1 VFFSRLTFTKK
12 KETNMKNLIQLSAAV
27 LAMLL
32 VCHPARSQTLAQIKK
47 TVASDR
53 AAFDIFGHSVAIAGD
68 YMVVGAYGEAE
79 DASGGNTLS
88 SAGSVYVFKKDQGGT
103 DNWGQIK
110 KIVASDRAGGDYFG
124 WSVAIAGDYI
134 VVGACYEDHDASGGS
149 TLSNAGSV
157 YVFQKDQGG
166 TDNWGQIKKI
176 VASDR
181 GATDYFGYSVAIA
194 GDYIVVGA
202 HKEAQ
207 DASGGTTLSD
217 AGSAY
222 VFQKDTGGTDNW
234 GQIKKIVASDRAAD
248 DFFGYSVA
256 IAGDYIV
263 VGAYQED
270 EDASGAN
277 TLSVAGSAYVFQKD
291 TGGTDNWGQIKKI
304 VASVRAGY
312 DKFGHS
318 VAIAGDYIVVGA
330 YLEDEDASG
339 GNTLSNT
346 GSAYVFKKDQGGTNN
361 WGQLQKIVASDR
373 ATNDFFGYSVAIAGD
388 YIVVGAPNEDEDA
401 SGANYVSYAGSAYV
415 FKKDQGGTDNW
426 GQLQKIVASDRAADD
441 YFGRSVAI
449 AGDYIVVGVFM
460 EDEDASGG
468 NTMSNA
474 GSAYVFKPTSGG
486 LPVDLV
492 YFEAKAIDNQQA
504 LLHWQTASELNNNY
518 FDVER
523 SYDAIHWEWVGK
535 VVGNGT
541 TNQLEDYNFIDKT
554 IAKSQQ
560 TAYYRLNQIDYDGA
574 HEYTDIRSVSFTV
587 KANAFE
593 IAAYPNP
600 FNQEVTIR
608 IRTTELYSIEVT
620 DLNGL
625 VMLNI
630 ENEDKGT
637 HSLDLS
643 TWASGVYIVNVTS
656 KQGTKHL
663 KVMKQ

>member
-1 VFFSRLTFTKK
+1 MKK
-12 KETNMKNLIQLSAAV
+12 IIQLSAAV

-47 TVASDR
+47 TIASDR
-53 AAFDIFGHSVAIAGD
+53 GASDWFGYSVAIAGD
-68 YMVVGAYGEAE
+68 YMVVGAYVEDE
-79 DASGGNTLS
+79 DASGANTFS
-88 SAGSVYVFKKDQGGT
+88 DAGSVYVFKKDQGGT

-110 KIVASDRAGGDYFG
+110 KIVASDRAAYDCFG
-124 WSVAIAGDYI
+124 ISVAIAGDYI
-134 VVGACYEDHDASGGS
+134 VVGANQEDEDASGGNRFS
-149 TLSNAGSV
+149 AAGSA
-157 YVFQKDQGG
+157 YVFKKDQGG
-166 TDNWGQIKKI
+166 TDNWGQLKKI

-181 GATDYFGYSVAIA
+181 GSNDYFGMSVAIA

-202 HKEAQ
+202 RGEDH
-207 DASGGTTLSD
+207 DASGANTLSS

-248 DFFGYSVA
+248 DRFGIPVA

-263 VGAYQED
+263 VGASYED
-270 EDASGAN
+270 EDASNGN
-277 TLSVAGSAYVFQKD
+277 TLSAAGSAYVFQKD

-304 VASVRAGY
+304 VASDRGADDY
-312 DKFGHS
+312 FGWS

-330 YLEDEDASG
+330 SYEDEDASN
-339 GNTLSNT
+339 GNTFT
-346 GSAYVFKKDQGGTNN
+346 DPGSAYVFQKDTGGTDN
-361 WGQLQKIVASDR
+361 WGQIKKIVASDR
-373 ATNDFFGYSVAIAGD
+373 ASSDLFGQSVAIAGD
-388 YIVVGAPNEDEDA
+388 YIVVGAHYEDEDA
-401 SGANYVSYAGSAYV
+401 SNGNTLSAAGSAYV
-415 FKKDQGGTDNW
+415 FQKDTGGTDNW
-426 GQLQKIVASDRAADD
+426 GQIQKIVASDREANDR
-441 YFGRSVAI
+441 FGNSVAI
-449 AGDYIVVGVFM
+449 AGDYIVVGANY

-468 NTMSNA
+468 TTLSAA
-474 GSAYVFKPTSGG
+474 GSAYVFKPTSGS

-523 SYDAIHWEWVGK
+523 SYDGK
-535 VVGNGT
+535 TFETIGHVDGNGT
-541 TNQLEDYNFIDKT
+541 TNQLTDYSFTDKS
-554 IAKSQQ
+554 IATSQN
-560 TAYYRLNQIDYDGA
+560 TAYYRLKQVDFDGA
-574 HEYTDIRSVSFTV
+574 FEYSDVRDVRFDGR
-587 KANAFE
+587 AEAFE

-608 IRTTELYSIEVT
+608 IRTAELYSIEVT

-637 HSLDLS
+637 HRLDLS
-643 TWASGVYIVNVTS
+643 TWASGVYIINVTS
-656 KQGTKHL
+656 TQGTKHL
-663 KVMKQ
+663 KVMKH

>member
-1 VFFSRLTFTKK
+1 MKK
-12 KETNMKNLIQLSAAV
+12 MIQLSAAV

-32 VCHPARSQTLAQIKK
+32 LCHPARSQTLAQIKK
-47 TVASDR
+47 TVASNRGVD
-53 AAFDIFGHSVAIAGD
+53 DYFGYSVAIAGD
-68 YMVVGAYGEAE
+68 YMVVGACGEDE

-88 SAGSVYVFKKDQGGT
+88 NAGSVYVFKKDTGGTDNWGQIKKIVASDRGASDRFGYSVAIAGDYIVVGAIFEDEDASGANTLSAAGSAYVFKKDQGGT

-110 KIVASDRAGGDYFG
+110 KIVASDRGADDYFG
-124 WSVAIAGDYI
+124 
-134 VVGACYEDHDASGGS
+134 
-149 TLSNAGSV
+149 
-157 YVFQKDQGG
+157 
-166 TDNWGQIKKI
+166 
-176 VASDR
+176 R
-181 GATDYFGYSVAIA
+181 
-194 GDYIVVGA
+194 
-202 HKEAQ
+202 
-207 DASGGTTLSD
+207 
-217 AGSAY
+217 
-222 VFQKDTGGTDNW
+222 
-234 GQIKKIVASDRAAD
+234 
-248 DFFGYSVA
+248 SVA

-277 TLSVAGSAYVFQKD
+277 TMSEAGSAYVFQKD
-291 TGGTDNWGQIKKI
+291 TGGTDNWGQLQKI
-304 VASVRAGY
+304 VASDRGANDWFGY
-312 DKFGHS
+312 S

-330 YLEDEDASG
+330 RDEDEDASN
-339 GNTLSNT
+339 GNTLSAA

-361 WGQLQKIVASDR
+361 WGQIKKIVNSDRAASDR
-373 ATNDFFGYSVAIAGD
+373 FGWSVAIAGD
-388 YIVVGAPNEDEDA
+388 YIVVAAYAEDEDA
-401 SGANYVSYAGSAYV
+401 SGANTLSGAGSAYV
-415 FKKDQGGTDNW
+415 YKKDTGGTDNW
-426 GQLQKIVASDRAADD
+426 GQLQKIVASDRGANDV
-441 YFGRSVAI
+441 FGYSVAI
-449 AGDYIVVGVFM
+449 AGDYIVVGAYGEDHNTSSGSYKSWAGSAYVFQKDTGGTDNWGQLQKIVASDRGAGDQFGNSVAIAGDYIVVGAYY
-460 EDEDASGG
+460 EDEDASGA
-468 NTMSNA
+468 NTVSGA

-535 VVGNGT
+535 VAGNGT
-541 TNQLEDYNFIDKT
+541 TNQLTDYSFVDKT

-574 HEYTDIRSVSFTV
+574 NEYTDIRSVRFTV
-587 KANAFE
+587 KPNAFE

-637 HSLDLS
+637 HRLDLS

-656 KQGTKHL
+656 TQGTKHI